1 MLAPT
6 LACLNPNEKK
16 IDSELSASVENI
28 LYAINTE
35 INTHERMFKATQMK
49 FAHAQTKEETVE
61 ALEDMRT
68 HAMVHDILEKSRRT
82 IEGQLKYIQ
91 RQCHDEIRR
100 RISDIQ

>member
-6 LACLNPNEKK
+6 IACLNPNEKK

-35 INTHERMFKATQMK
+35 INTHERMFKASQMK

-68 HAMVHDILEKSRRT
+68 HAIVHDTLEKSRET
-82 IEGQLKYIQ
+82 IKQHLKYIQ
-91 RQCHDEIRR
+91 REYQEEIRR
-100 RISDIQ
+100 ISGNQ